1 MAVQK
6 VRVTHLKQP
15 GTGSLY
21 LSDVGRRNSL
31 GGGVSV
37 YEHGQDCY
45 LNPANAG
52 TGPGCDKVDLVAT
65 SQVLLSID
73 RGVLK
78 TYEAS
83 GDVSIVF
90 L

>member
-1 MAVQK
+1 MVQK
-6 VRVTHLKQP
+6 VEITHND
-15 GTGSLY
+15 TGLGQLY

-31 GGGVSV
+31 GGGVSI
-37 YEHGQDCY
+37 YEHGQDTY
-45 LNPANAG
+45 LNPG
-52 TGPGCDKVDLVAT
+52 DTIELVAT

-78 TYEAS
+78 TFSS
-83 GDVSIVF
+83 GDFAGELTITF

>member
-1 MAVQK
+1 MVQL
-6 VRVTHLKQP
+6 VEITHN
-15 GTGSLY
+15 GTNGLGQVY

-37 YEHGQDCY
+37 YEHGQDQY
-45 LNPANAG
+45 LNPG
-52 TGPGCDKVDLVAT
+52 ETIQLVAT

-78 TYEAS
+78 TFSS
-83 GDVSIVF
+83 GDFSGSLSITF

>member
-1 MAVQK
+1 MVQK
-6 VRVTHLKQP
+6 VEIVHNDVNLGQI
-15 GTGSLY
+15 Y

-31 GGGVSV
+31 GGGVSI
-37 YEHGQDCY
+37 YEHGQDQY
-45 LNPANAG
+45 LNPG
-52 TGPGCDKVDLVAT
+52 DTIELVAT

-78 TYEAS
+78 TFS
-83 GDVSIVF
+83 TGDNAGELTITF

>member
-1 MAVQK
+1 MVQK
-6 VRVTHLKQP
+6 VEITHN
-15 GTGSLY
+15 GTNGLGQIY

-37 YEHGQDCY
+37 YENGQDQY
-45 LNPANAG
+45 LNPG
-52 TGPGCDKVDLVAT
+52 DTIELVAT

-78 TYEAS
+78 AFSS
-83 GDVSIVF
+83 GDFAGSLTITF

>member
-6 VRVTHLKQP
+6 VEITHND
-15 GTGSLY
+15 TGLGQIY

-37 YEHGQDCY
+37 YENGQDCY
-45 LNPANAG
+45 LNPG
-52 TGPGCDKVDLVAT
+52 ETIELVAT

-78 TYEAS
+78 KFSS
-83 GDVSIVF
+83 GEHAGALTITF